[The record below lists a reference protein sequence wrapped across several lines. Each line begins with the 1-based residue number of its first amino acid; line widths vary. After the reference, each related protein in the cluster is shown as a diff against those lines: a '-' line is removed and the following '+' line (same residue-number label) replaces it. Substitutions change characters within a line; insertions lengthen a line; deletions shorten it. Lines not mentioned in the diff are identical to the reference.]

1 MIVKMLLARLWGS
14 WLVAALLCSLG
25 CQSKHAPPPLA
36 AGSSPPRTLHKDEDG
51 GPSPKSFDA
60 GHFDVTIDS
69 SKGFLCGYD
78 RADLLDFEGSV
89 SLPELA
95 IATDER
101 GFAMLFHNAA
111 GALFIEAVPVD
122 GAAQDPVA
130 IVSASDAPAGAAI
143 AVSGSHF
150 LLGYRDQA
158 ASAQTLRVRE
168 LSSVQNA
175 PVALS
180 SALVPTP
187 TAGELWASV
196 GLADGFV
203 AAFVE
208 RAGDTAELHLQRLQ
222 SDGTPTGDALSVPGI
237 GTRKLE
243 DLRLAPLDAGRV
255 LLAWLERDDQGR
267 GHVMAMPVASD
278 FGSQGQAVE
287 LSKNAVHDAPF
298 GLSARKLSAGLLY
311 HSLDGDVRDALKYRR
326 IDASGA
332 ASQPELNLENAPARV
347 RDGSIAAFGQGYA
360 VAYRGLPSLG
370 VDHAAVHVAFIN
382 QYGEVVYHA
391 ELSPTA
397 EAGGRTALAA
407 TADGH
412 LLVGWNEQL
421 PSGAATHALKLYCPG
436 ALVLCGGKLN

>member
-1 MIVKMLLARLWGS
+1 MRSESIFARDSLWWLA
-14 WLVAALLCSLG
+14 AALLCSVG
-25 CQSKHAPPPLA
+25 CHAKHAPPPLA
-36 AGSSPPRTLHKDEDG
+36 AGSSPPRTTQKDEDG
-51 GPSPKSFDA
+51 GPSSNSVDA

-78 RADLLDFEGSV
+78 RADLLDFEGSA

-95 IATDER
+95 MATDER
-101 GFAMLFHNAA
+101 GFAMLFHDAK

-130 IVSASDAPAGAAI
+130 IVSPNDAPAGAGI

-150 LLGYRDQA
+150 LIGYRDQA

-168 LSSVQNA
+168 LSSVENA
-175 PVALS
+175 ATSLS
-180 SALVPTP
+180 SALLPTP

-203 AAFVE
+203 VGFVE
-208 RAGDTAELHLQRLQ
+208 RAGDAAELRLQRLQ
-222 SDGTPTGDALSVPGI
+222 ADGTTTADPLTVPGV
-237 GTRKLE
+237 GARKLE
-243 DLRLAPLDAGRV
+243 DLQLARLDAGRF
-255 LLAWLERDDQGR
+255 LLAWLERDDQGK
-267 GHVMAMPVASD
+267 GHVMAMPVATD

-298 GLSARKLSAGLLY
+298 WLSARSLSAGLLY

-326 IDASGA
+326 IDASGT
-332 ASQPELNLENAPARV
+332 ASQPELNVENAPARV

-391 ELSPTA
+391 ELAPTA

-421 PSGAATHALKLYCPG
+421 PSGSATHALKLYCPG
-436 ALVLCGGKLN
+436 ALVLCGGKIN